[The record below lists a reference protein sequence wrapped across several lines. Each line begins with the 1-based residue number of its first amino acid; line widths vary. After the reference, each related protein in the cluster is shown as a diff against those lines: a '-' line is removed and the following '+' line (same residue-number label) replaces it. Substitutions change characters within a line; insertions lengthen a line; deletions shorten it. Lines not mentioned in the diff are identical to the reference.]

1 VWRGE
6 RAKASAVHHV
16 VVFDLPSSPLHAST
30 IPQGECRVG
39 GPDDRKRRWRPGLL
53 ELDALVDD
61 TLYRVGGALSRAW
74 DSFSVFMDRFG
85 VSGVRRGAVE
95 VLSDAATFAVLAG
108 AVMLAFARPA
118 IELSRVDW
126 RADQEF
132 AVTFLDRT
140 GVEIGRRG
148 VLHSEAVPIEEMP
161 DYLVKATLATEDRR
175 FFEHWGIDVQGTV
188 RALTEN
194 ARAAGVVQGG
204 SSLTQQLAKNL
215 FLSNERSLERKIK
228 EAFLAIW
235 LEVNLSKAEILR
247 LYLDRAYMGAG
258 AFGVEAAARAYFGK
272 SVREVTLAEAAM
284 LAGLFKA
291 PSRFSPH
298 ANLPAA
304 RARANQVLANMVDAG
319 FLTEGQVHVARRNP
333 ATPIPRRGFE
343 SPDYFLDW
351 AFAETRARLPRGD
364 RTLVVRTT
372 IDMSLQR
379 RAEQALES
387 ALRQH
392 GENFAVTQGSIV
404 TLDTDGAVRI
414 MVGGRDYGQSQY
426 NRAATGGRQTGS
438 AFKPFV
444 YLVAFMNGYSARTV
458 MSDSPITI
466 GNWSP
471 RNYSGGYSGN
481 MTLTEALVRSIN
493 TIPVR
498 LTQQMG
504 RSRVIAAMRQMGIR
518 GDLPNTPSLPLGVA
532 ELTPLEM
539 AQGYAHFQSGGRA
552 VQAHGII
559 DITNSDGVVVYR
571 RERDVATA
579 EQLFPAQSVADL
591 NGAMSQIVEWG
602 TGTRAQL
609 DGASAAGKTGTTQ
622 SYRDAWFVGY
632 TGNFTSAVW
641 LGNDDNTVT
650 NRMTGGSLPA
660 MVWQEVMTMA
670 QATVTEPRPIFGLSA
685 EPPRR
690 VARATR
696 QAQENARRAAE
707 PPPVPPRQILTL
719 NRRAADVLTRIE
731 RRLSDA
737 APLSAPALAP
747 AVAGPAAPARAA
759 ALAPN

>member
-1 VWRGE
+1 M
-6 RAKASAVHHV
+6 
-16 VVFDLPSSPLHAST
+16 
-30 IPQGECRVG
+30 G
-39 GPDDRKRRWRPGLL
+39 GPDDRKRKWRAGLL
-53 ELDALVDD
+53 ELDAAIGD
-61 TLYRVGGALSRAW
+61 TVYRVGGALSRAW
-74 DSFSVFMDRFG
+74 DSFNVFMDRFG
-85 VSGVRRGAVE
+85 VSGVKRGAVE
-95 VLSDAATFAVLAG
+95 VLSDAATFAVLGG
-108 AVMLAFARPA
+108 ALMLAFARPA
-118 IELSRVDW
+118 IELSRIDW

-148 VLHSEAVPIEEMP
+148 VLHSEAVPIAEMP
-161 DYLVKATLATEDRR
+161 DYLIKATLATEDRR
-175 FFEHWGIDVQGTV
+175 FFDHWGIDVQGTL

-204 SSLTQQLAKNL
+204 SSITQQLAKNL

-235 LEVNLSKAEILR
+235 LEANLSKAEILR

-291 PSRFSPH
+291 PSRFSPQ

-319 FLTEGQVHVARRNP
+319 FLTEGQVHVARRHP
-333 ATPIPRRGFE
+333 ATPIPRRGFD

-351 AFAETRARLPRGD
+351 AFGEVRERVPRGD

-372 IDMSLQR
+372 IDMTLQR
-379 RAEQALES
+379 RAEQSLES
-387 ALRQH
+387 ALRQQ
-392 GENFAVTQGSIV
+392 GEAFAVSQGAIV
-404 TLDTDGAVRI
+404 TLDSDGAVRI

-444 YLVAFMNGYSARTV
+444 YLIAFMNGFTPRSV
-458 MSDSPITI
+458 MADAPITI

-498 LTQQMG
+498 LTQQLG
-504 RSRVIAAMRQMGIR
+504 RSRVIGALRQMGIKN
-518 GDLPNTPSLPLGVA
+518 DLPNTPSLPLGVA
-532 ELTPLEM
+532 ELSPLEM
-539 AQGYAHFQSGGRA
+539 ALGYAHFQSGGRA

-559 DITNSDGVVVYR
+559 DITNSAGVVVYR
-571 RERDVATA
+571 RDRDVAA
-579 EQLFPAQSVADL
+579 PAQLFPAQTVADL
-591 NGAMSQIVEWG
+591 NGVMSQIVEWG

-609 DGASAAGKTGTTQ
+609 DGAQAAGKTGTTQ

-641 LGNDDNTVT
+641 LGNDDNTAT

-660 MVWQEVMTMA
+660 IVWQEVMTVA
-670 QATVTEPRPIFGLSA
+670 QGSAAEPRPIFGLPA
-685 EPPRR
+685 TPPQR

-696 QAQENARRAAE
+696 QAQETARRGQETVAVPT
-707 PPPVPPRQILTL
+707 PPPRTLTL
-719 NRRAADVLTRIE
+719 TRRAADVLSRIE
-731 RRLSDA
+731 RRLLEA
-737 APLSAPALAP
+737 APLVAPPSPTPAPAAP
-747 AVAGPAAPARAA
+747 VASPAAPARVTG
-759 ALAPN
+759 LLPN